1 MLVCAAARDAQA
13 QRAPVTP
20 AAAADSVSADSL
32 LARLARAEAA
42 IALLRA
48 QMATESQST
57 VHTRSRI
64 QLELTGRVQTNAFWT
79 SNRVNNVDVPQTALA
94 FADPAPATGAFGM
107 SLRQTRLGASV
118 GVNDVAGATFVADLE
133 ADFFGGVQNG
143 PGDRRLFPEPRLRTS
158 RALLRWTRTELM
170 VGSDVPLVSPLNPIS
185 VAASGTPGFSA
196 AGNLWNW
203 LPQLRLGQQLVSTTL
218 RGTSVRVGVQ
228 AAVMTPIVS
237 AQLPGEV
244 DGVDAGERSRRPAVE
259 ARLHAQW
266 GDGTDAGA
274 TDASIA
280 RFGGEIGVGVHRGSA
295 VTEGG
300 RETTSR
306 ALAMDARASFGG
318 RWELRGEAYAGQLL
332 RGLGGG
338 GIGQAFGRPA
348 SGALSG
354 PPIRNRAG
362 WAQLNLQAL
371 RTVLLG
377 AGCGVDVAN
386 QADRPVRTRNT
397 VCAGHALWRPA
408 EPLLLDLEYRRLE
421 TRFDAGGLG
430 RAHHLNLTFGVE
442 I

>member
-1 MLVCAAARDAQA
+1 
-13 QRAPVTP
+13 
-20 AAAADSVSADSL
+20 VSADSL

-48 QMATESQST
+48 QLATESQST

-64 QLELTGRVQTNAFWT
+64 QLELNGRVQTNAFWT
-79 SNRVNNVDVPQTALA
+79 SDRVNNVDVPQTALA
-94 FADPAPATGAFGM
+94 STDPAPAAGAFGM

-118 GVNDVAGATFVADLE
+118 AVNDVAGGTFVADID

-158 RALLRWTRTELM
+158 RALLRWARTELM
-170 VGSDVPLVSPLNPIS
+170 VGSDVPLVSPLNPVS
-185 VAASGTPGFSA
+185 VAASGTPDFSG

-203 LPQLRLGQQLVSTTL
+203 LPQARLGQQLVTTSV
-218 RGTSVRVGVQ
+218 RGTNVRVGVQ
-228 AAVMTPIVS
+228 AAVMTPFIA
-237 AQLPGEV
+237 AQLPGEA
-244 DGVDAGERSRRPAVE
+244 DAVDAGERSRRPAFE

-266 GDGTDAGA
+266 GDSTDAGA

-280 RFGGEIGVGVHRGSA
+280 RSGGEIGVGVHHGSA
-295 VTEGG
+295 AIEGG

-318 RWELRGEAYAGQLL
+318 RWELRGEAYVGQLL

-338 GIGQAFGRPA
+338 AIGQAFGRPV
-348 SGALSG
+348 SGALLG
-354 PPIRNRAG
+354 APIRDRAG

-377 AGCGVDVAN
+377 AGCGLDVAN
-386 QADRPVRTRNT
+386 AADRPVRTRNT
-397 VCAGHALWRPA
+397 VCAGHVLWRPA

-421 TRFDAGGLG
+421 TRFDVGSPG